1 MNCNSNTAP
10 LLEETTV
17 ISCNNGCTPKDINV
31 ICKKIVIPYGQETI
45 GLQGENNASTRY
57 FLVPK
62 INENSDDLSDA
73 SFNIKIKN
81 NSNEI
86 ISVEIEN
93 PEILENYIKIRWD
106 IDNTI
111 TKDSGKIQVQIE
123 AKKDNYIWKTYPAT
137 FIVVSSL

>member
-10 LLEETTV
+10 LLEETTGV
-17 ISCNNGCTPKDINV
+17 SCNNGCTPKDINV

-57 FLVPK
+57 FLIPK
-62 INENSDDLSDA
+62 INENNDDLSDA

-86 ISVEIEN
+86 ISVKIEN
-93 PEILENYIKIRWD
+93 PEILENYIKIKWD
-106 IDNTI
+106 IDSTI
-111 TKDSGKIQVQIE
+111 TKNSGKIQVQIE
-123 AKKDNYIWKTYPAT
+123 AEKDNYIWKTYPAV
-137 FIVVSSL
+137 FIVASSL

>member
-57 FLVPK
+57 FFVPK

>member
-17 ISCNNGCTPKDINV
+17 VSCNNGCTPKDINV

-81 NSNEI
+81 NLNEI
-86 ISVEIEN
+86 ISVKIEN

-106 IDNTI
+106 IDNII

-123 AKKDNYIWKTYPAT
+123 AEKDNYIWKTYPAT
-137 FIVVSSL
+137 FIVASSL